1 MLPQLTKIKG
11 VHPGAIL
18 RRELKIQNLKST
30 DLAISI
36 DEHKQTISAILNKR
50 RNINPKLSIKLS
62 KQFNVD
68 NDYFMLLQSSYDV
81 KVAAG
86 LESKNTPEIN
96 NIRRVIFWDTTF
108 DKIDWNKNKRAVI
121 KRILERGNRIEIN
134 EIVSFYGKK
143 TIANEIRS
151 IKGSRLLSFKKN
163 IKEYN
168 LI

>member
-1 MLPQLTKIKG
+1 MLPQLSKIKG

-18 RRELKIQNLKST
+18 RRELKIRNLKSN
-30 DLAISI
+30 DLAIEI
-36 DEHKQTISAILNKR
+36 GEHKQTISAILNKR
-50 RNINPKLSIKLS
+50 RSINPKLSIKLS

-81 KVAAG
+81 KIAAE
-86 LESKNTPEIN
+86 LENKMTPDIN
-96 NIRRVIFWDTTF
+96 NIRRVVFWDTTF

-121 KRILERGNRIEIN
+121 KRILERGNSIEIN

-143 TIANEIRS
+143 IISEEIKS
-151 IKGSRLLSFKKN
+151 INGSRLPSYKKN

>member
-18 RRELKIQNLKST
+18 RRELKIQNLKSS
-30 DLAISI
+30 DLAICI

-50 RNINPKLSIKLS
+50 RSINPKLSIKLS

-81 KVAAG
+81 KVAAE
-86 LESKNTPEIN
+86 LENNITPDIN

-121 KRILERGNRIEIN
+121 KRILERGNSTEIN

-143 TIANEIRS
+143 IITNEIKS
-151 IKGSRLLSFKKN
+151 INGSRLPSYKKN